1 MIEKIM
7 SKFISGSGILPEPEA
22 SKFLY
27 YFSIY
32 RRRNRFLN
40 SIKYAL
46 ASSLE
51 LSDECDCEDDD
62 NSGKEETPHDRD
74 ISRRNRYCFRNDGR

>member
-32 RRRNRFLN
+32 RRRTGILN

-46 ASSLE
+46 ASSLD

-62 NSGKEETPHDRD
+62 NPGTGGS
-74 ISRRNRYCFRNDGR
+74 SS